1 MSDRAFDV
9 GRDGSIE
16 AGKGELL
23 TKVSQ
28 LTSIQQTNS
37 AANSTVYT
45 DANKQGSV
53 NSGSSGERLSAA
65 GTDSLFNPFRIF
77 RYSKF
82 GIADGS
88 GYKVDGHKFTYN
100 SNSLLSNSTG
110 NSGAI
115 MENRSNNPTA
125 TSIIEWANNRAS
137 IKTGPLYPYPY
148 QLNDFLWCRHY
159 GKIPNNRMLTLRR
172 YPIPVEDNLAV
183 DSSKLPLIPI
193 AQAVTWWGGDT
204 GNTLGNIF
212 GMTYGLNW
220 GNDLTTKVQDV
231 AGNEISI
238 DAAYET
244 LGIKDETLRKAI
256 TAGMAASDPNGAAK
270 VAGWDKK
277 LQDWEKNA
285 YGNDAAYWNRI
296 LGPVNIINS
305 TKNRGVGYNFTHTIK
320 LDFEYNLRSYGK
332 INPKVAMLDLISNF
346 LSLTYNNAEFYG
358 GGLRYFRQTGVI
370 IPPFNTDQ
378 MEKGNYIGAL
388 GQLTTVAGQA
398 LTQKTE
404 SIKEYLSKVG
414 VSVDSKGTLSGK
426 VDELLKSAASSNL
439 ANVLVA
445 GRIAAM
451 QQKPLTMRS
460 MLDGRA
466 VGEWHLMV
474 GNPMNPLAVIGNL
487 CLMNTTMSFSEELGE
502 EDFPVSV
509 KFTTTLEPG
518 RPRAKQD
525 IESMFNMGGGDL
537 SFTALADPVSSYGS
551 YGEYASTKIGASRTS
566 VEQSAG
572 DGVAK
577 SQANNLANYFRGN
590 IARAYGNNFAKSEI
604 LTDYFTNIVTKD

>member
-220 GNDLTTKVQDV
+220 
-231 AGNEISI
+231 
-238 DAAYET
+238 
-244 LGIKDETLRKAI
+244 
-256 TAGMAASDPNGAAK
+256 
-270 VAGWDKK
+270 
-277 LQDWEKNA
+277 
-285 YGNDAAYWNRI
+285 
-296 LGPVNIINS
+296 
-305 TKNRGVGYNFTHTIK
+305 
-320 LDFEYNLRSYGK
+320 
-332 INPKVAMLDLISNF
+332 
-346 LSLTYNNAEFYG
+346 
-358 GGLRYFRQTGVI
+358 
-370 IPPFNTDQ
+370 
-378 MEKGNYIGAL
+378 
-388 GQLTTVAGQA
+388 
-398 LTQKTE
+398 
-404 SIKEYLSKVG
+404 
-414 VSVDSKGTLSGK
+414 
-426 VDELLKSAASSNL
+426 
-439 ANVLVA
+439 
-445 GRIAAM
+445 
-451 QQKPLTMRS
+451 
-460 MLDGRA
+460 
-466 VGEWHLMV
+466 
-474 GNPMNPLAVIGNL
+474 
-487 CLMNTTMSFSEELGE
+487 
-502 EDFPVSV
+502 
-509 KFTTTLEPG
+509 
-518 RPRAKQD
+518 
-525 IESMFNMGGGDL
+525 
-537 SFTALADPVSSYGS
+537 
-551 YGEYASTKIGASRTS
+551 
-566 VEQSAG
+566 
-572 DGVAK
+572 
-577 SQANNLANYFRGN
+577 
-590 IARAYGNNFAKSEI
+590 
-604 LTDYFTNIVTKD
+604 